1 MLRRIALPKSVNN
14 VLADSMVEYL
24 EWTAGTFAVRF
35 FVIEIDSNYFN
46 LDWKCDLYI
55 YIEE

>member
-1 MLRRIALPKSVNN
+1 LRRIALPKSVNN